1 MIQVL
6 QCVDRLGTEIAKSNS
21 ENLGQA
27 HLQKRLDAEKKKS
40 ESLQRQLSL
49 SDAEKHNLK
58 EQLVAANTELYVYKR
73 IHEEAPKANTE
84 VILRKLDQNRVN
96 QHDTLVLLE
105 NKLSTIFDVVNDMRH
120 LSGDRTETEDSPQ
133 KRNSMFPDESDDA
146 QSPPSQPHMYPER
159 VVVDLK
165 EELRAANATI
175 EELKEELK
183 TKEIKLRRAER
194 HSERIRQLSL
204 AWQHDDEAANAP

>member
-1 MIQVL
+1 MK
-6 QCVDRLGTEIAKSNS
+6 EIAKSNS

-84 VILRKLDQNRVN
+84 VRFFLKHSGVGKENKSLGFVGMLLSLQVILRKLDQNRVN

-133 KRNSMFPDESDDA
+133 KRNRYE
-146 QSPPSQPHMYPER
+146 
-159 VVVDLK
+159 
-165 EELRAANATI
+165 
-175 EELKEELK
+175 
-183 TKEIKLRRAER
+183 
-194 HSERIRQLSL
+194 SL
-204 AWQHDDEAANAP
+204 ACCLLTHGGESPFLLEKRTRCCVEATGS